1 MRKWMFVGALL
12 VAPATAFAQN
22 VNVDSDRNAPF
33 AQFRT
38 YAWTAGTPSANPL
51 AENHIRAAVGS
62 QLAAHGFTLSAT
74 PDVFVATIVVAQE
87 YPERVANGFGGGQVF
102 GGDRTPSVQTYE
114 TGTLIVDLYDARS
127 KQLVWRATG
136 ADTLN
141 DKSIKNTAKMN
152 KAVAKMFEQY
162 PPTQK

>member
-1 MRKWMFVGALL
+1 MRKWIIVGALL
-12 VAPATAFAQN
+12 VASAPAFAQK
-22 VNVDSDRNAPF
+22 VNVDFDHSARF

-38 YAWTAGTPSANPL
+38 YAWTPGTPAENPL
-51 AENHIRAAVGS
+51 AENRIRAAVGS
-62 QLAAHGFTLSAT
+62 QLAVHGFTLSPT
-74 PDVFVATIVVAQE
+74 PDVFVATIVVTQE
-87 YPERVANGFGGGQVF
+87 HPELVANGFGGGLMF
-102 GGDRTPSVQTYE
+102 GGYATASVQTYE

-136 ADTLN
+136 TDTLN
-141 DKSIKNTAKMN
+141 DKSNKNTAKMN